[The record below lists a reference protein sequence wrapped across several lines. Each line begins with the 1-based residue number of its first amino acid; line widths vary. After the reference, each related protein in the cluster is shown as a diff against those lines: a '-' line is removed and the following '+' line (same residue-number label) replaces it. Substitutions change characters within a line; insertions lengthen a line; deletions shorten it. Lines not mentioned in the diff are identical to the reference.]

1 MLQLIWCKCYKIKS
15 KGKCFSKDSLKALL
29 SKGLAPKQELLLPSF
44 FPLYNPKASNK
55 ELYLQTVNL
64 KNAPVLLA
72 DRIILLLDMCSVLG
86 TPVDPEVCNST
97 VELLSVH
104 FLRN

>member
-1 MLQLIWCKCYKIKS
+1 M
-15 KGKCFSKDSLKALL
+15 FSKDSLKALL

-55 ELYLQTVNL
+55 ELYLPGCKF
-64 KNAPVLLA
+64 KNAAVLLA
-72 DRIILLLDMCSVLG
+72 ERIILLLDMYSFFG

-104 FLRN
+104 LLRN